1 MILIYE
7 IQNLAKRDNIEKKS
21 TVKEKETSL
30 IHAKEKYGQNS
41 TNTDIQSQQDFMR
54 KKLNFEMKYFAFQKQ
69 KKMIE
74 ICEDKNEK
82 LEQIRNELRIRE
94 IKVKYNKI

>member
-30 IHAKEKYGQNS
+30 IHAKEKYGQSS

-54 KKLNFEMKYFAFQKQ
+54 KN
-69 KKMIE
+69 
-74 ICEDKNEK
+74 
-82 LEQIRNELRIRE
+82 
-94 IKVKYNKI
+94 